1 VNKTAEREGR
11 PGLLELQGIY
21 MYMNIDVFACVYVYT
36 FIYVYKLSYIYIYI
50 HIYIY
55 VYIYIYIYIYVC
67 IYIYIGGN
75 ENVDQGLQL
84 VWDLLHLL
92 GKEYQEVPVQRLK

>member
-1 VNKTAEREGR
+1 M
-11 PGLLELQGIY
+11 Y
-21 MYMNIDVFACVYVYT
+21 MYP
-36 FIYVYKLSYIYIYI
+36 
-50 HIYIY
+50 
-55 VYIYIYIYIYVC
+55 
-67 IYIYIGGN
+67 GGN